1 MIAIATTAKDAL
13 SAPSSERYMDEPM
26 HFSLRL
32 GWLAGRAKN
41 FRCSSFLRLRRWR
54 GHVLTILDF
63 RIPLANLLT
72 LKMTIIARVTYN
84 LAWPWTP
91 RGGKAA
97 Q

>member
-13 SAPSSERYMDEPM
+13 SAPSSKRHMDESM
-26 HFSLRL
+26 HISLRL
-32 GWLAGRAKN
+32 GWLAGRAKD

-63 RIPLANLLT
+63 RIPLANKLT

-84 LAWPWTP
+84 LARPWTP